1 MARAGKPAKLLALE
15 GKSHKTKAELEHRAK
30 EEEALLTGKTLKA
43 WPEVRGDQVAR
54 KEFNRLRQLL
64 KIIEKDDAL
73 YEAIINRYCLL
84 HSECFQI
91 EEHIK
96 RLTEEQERLIQSY
109 EDDSIEHEMYFKT
122 QIALGKQKLSWDGKL
137 MEKRRMMLQIE
148 KENVMTI
155 LSSLRAIPKK
165 EPEVTGQSAMADYLH
180 RKRSG

>member
-91 EEHIK
+91 EDRIS
-96 RLTEEQERLIQSY
+96 RLTEEQARLLKSY
-109 EDDSIEHEMYFKT
+109 TDGKLDDEDYFKF
-122 QIALGKQKLSWDGKL
+122 QSDLSKQMLSWDSKL

-148 KENVMTI
+148 KENAMTI
-155 LSSLRAIPKK
+155 LASLRAIPKK
-165 EPEVTGQSAMADYLH
+165 PPEDKPTSQMGKFLD

>member
-1 MARAGKPAKLLALE
+1 MARAGKPVKLLKLE
-15 GKSHKTKAELEHRAK
+15 GKSNKTKAELEHREK
-30 EEEALLTGKTLKA
+30 EEAALLTGKTFRA
-43 WPEVRGDQVAR
+43 WPEVRADEVAR
-54 KEFNRLRQLL
+54 KEFNRLRRLL
-64 KIIEKDDAL
+64 KTIEKDDAL
-73 YEAIINRYCLL
+73 YEGIINRYCLL

-91 EEHIK
+91 EERVNRLIEEQD
-96 RLTEEQERLIQSY
+96 RLTESYTNKEIKGEDYFEFQS
-109 EDDSIEHEMYFKT
+109 DLS
-122 QIALGKQKLSWDGKL
+122 KQMLSWDSKL